1 MPFFK
6 SKNKTCCA
14 ERHKVLSQISRIHGQ
29 HPESKV
35 ETLEDP
41 GLEKV
46 IKESEQFKSEL
57 KLVSAF

>member
-1 MPFFK
+1 M
-6 SKNKTCCA
+6 CYA
-14 ERHKVLSQISRIHGQ
+14 ERHKVLSQISRVHGQ

-46 IKESEQFKSEL
+46 IIEAEQFKSEL